1 VGFPRKVSSPS
12 TVSPYGRPEERGSTQ
27 PSYGGSVVVVVVV
40 VVVVDVVVVDV
51 VVMPAVVVVVVEM
64 PAVSSFSPAGG
75 GEAISTPTRVIVR
88 ARPMR
93 ARRVAREERDMWV
106 KQRNA
111 VAQPIVRTYPSNRE

>member
-1 VGFPRKVSSPS
+1 M
-12 TVSPYGRPEERGSTQ
+12 PEERGSTQ

-40 VVVVDVVVVDV
+40 LVVDVVVVEV
-51 VVMPAVVVVVVEM
+51 VVMPEVVVVVVGI
-64 PAVSSFSPAGG
+64 PAVSSCSPAGG

-93 ARRVAREERDMWV
+93 ARRVAREERDIRV

-111 VAQPIVRTYPSNRE
+111 VARPIVRT